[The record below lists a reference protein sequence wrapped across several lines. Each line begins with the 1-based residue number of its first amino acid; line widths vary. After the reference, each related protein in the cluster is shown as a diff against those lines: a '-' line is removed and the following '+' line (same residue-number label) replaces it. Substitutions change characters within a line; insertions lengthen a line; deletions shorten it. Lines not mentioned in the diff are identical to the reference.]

1 MKRYKWENILYNITK
16 SKKNNKKYAEYF
28 IEACDNINTDKAAK
42 YEPDIVN
49 SNTQVIKKLCSNLGI
64 NKIVLQPFNND
75 IDQSII
81 SLTLQR
87 PTNDT
92 INNQK
97 RILSLIL
104 KEKTLDIDEDAVITK
119 DDIPDNIETILD
131 TFYNVKNDNDKIIS
145 NILNVLYTYF
155 YDLIKKYEEVD
166 IIQLYKNI
174 AQTLT
179 IKLNE
184 AEDLTQ
190 NANELLKTNINIK
203 NNNLSII
210 SIISLILDDNT
221 SIADLQKSI
230 IKKLYDDNYLE
241 KDIINNEFKK
251 QDDVYT
257 QFAIELL
264 KKHNSNDIINYFKN
278 YNDNNSLSI
287 LYTYLIEE
295 LNNNYN

>member
-16 SKKNNKKYAEYF
+16 SQKNNKKYAEYF
-28 IEACDNINTDKAAK
+28 IEACNNINTDKTAK
-42 YEPDIVN
+42 YELDIVN
-49 SNTQVIKKLCSNLGI
+49 SNTQIIKKLCSNLGI
-64 NKIVLQPFNND
+64 NKIVLQPFDNN

-81 SLTLQR
+81 TLTLQR

-145 NILNVLYTYF
+145 NILSVLYTYF
-155 YDLIKKYEEVD
+155 YDLVEKYEELD
-166 IIQLYKNI
+166 LIQLYKNI

-190 NANELLKTNINIK
+190 NANELLKANINIK
-203 NNNLSII
+203 NNEISII
-210 SIISLILDDNT
+210 SIISLILDDDT

-230 IKKLYDDNYLE
+230 IEKLYDDNYLE
-241 KDIINNEFKK
+241 KDIINNEFKN

-278 YNDNNSLSI
+278 YNENNSLAI
-287 LYTYLIEE
+287 LYTYIIEE
-295 LNNNYN
+295 LNNEE

>member
-49 SNTQVIKKLCSNLGI
+49 SNVQVIKKLCSNLGI

-81 SLTLQR
+81 TLTLQR

-203 NNNLSII
+203 NNELSII

-221 SIADLQKSI
+221 SIADLQRSI

-278 YNDNNSLSI
+278 YNDNSSLSI
-287 LYTYLIEE
+287 LYTYIIEE
-295 LNNNYN
+295 SYN

>member
-16 SKKNNKKYAEYF
+16 PKKNNKKYAEYF

-49 SNTQVIKKLCSNLGI
+49 SNVQVIKKLCSNLGI

-81 SLTLQR
+81 TLTLQR

-104 KEKTLDIDEDAVITK
+104 KEKTLELDENAVITK
-119 DDIPDNIETILD
+119 DDIPDNIDTILN

-145 NILNVLYTYF
+145 NMLGVLYTYF
-155 YDLIKKYEEVD
+155 YDLVKTYEEID
-166 IIQLYKNI
+166 LIQLYKNI

-190 NANELLKTNINIK
+190 NANELLLTNINIK
-203 NNNLSII
+203 NNELSII
-210 SIISLILDDNT
+210 SIISVILDDDAL
-221 SIADLQKSI
+221 IDDLQKSI
-230 IKKLYDDNYLE
+230 IEKLYDDDYLE
-241 KDIINNEFKK
+241 KDIINDEFKN

-278 YNDNNSLSI
+278 YNENNGLAI
-287 LYTYLIEE
+287 LYTYMIEE
-295 LNNNYN
+295 LNNE

>member
-49 SNTQVIKKLCSNLGI
+49 SNVQVIKKLCSNLGI

-81 SLTLQR
+81 TLTLQR

-203 NNNLSII
+203 NNELSII

-241 KDIINNEFKK
+241 KDIINNEFKN

-264 KKHNSNDIINYFKN
+264 KKHDSNDIINYFKN
-278 YNDNNSLSI
+278 YNDNNSLAI
-287 LYTYLIEE
+287 LYTYII
-295 LNNNYN
+295 LNL

>member
-49 SNTQVIKKLCSNLGI
+49 SNAQVIKKLCSNLGI

-81 SLTLQR
+81 TLTLQR

-104 KEKTLDIDEDAVITK
+104 KEKTLDLDEDAVITK
-119 DDIPDNIETILD
+119 DDIPDNIDTILD

-145 NILNVLYTYF
+145 NILAVLYTYF
-155 YDLIKKYEEVD
+155 YDLVEKYEE
-166 IIQLYKNI
+166 IELIQLYKNI

-190 NANELLKTNINIK
+190 NANKLLEANINIK
-203 NNNLSII
+203 NNELSII
-210 SIISLILDDNT
+210 SIISLILDDDN
-221 SIADLQKSI
+221 SIANLQKSI
-230 IKKLYDDNYLE
+230 IEKLYDDDYLE
-241 KDIINNEFKK
+241 KDIINNEFKN

-278 YNDNNSLSI
+278 YNENNGLAI
-287 LYTYLIEE
+287 LYTYIIEE
-295 LNNNYN
+295 LNNEE

>member
-49 SNTQVIKKLCSNLGI
+49 SNAQVIKKLCSNLGI

-81 SLTLQR
+81 TLTLQR

-104 KEKTLDIDEDAVITK
+104 KEKTLDLDEDAVITK
-119 DDIPDNIETILD
+119 DDIPDNIDTILD

-145 NILNVLYTYF
+145 NILAVLYTYF
-155 YDLIKKYEEVD
+155 YDLVEKYEE
-166 IIQLYKNI
+166 IELIQLYKNI

-190 NANELLKTNINIK
+190 NANELLEANINIK
-203 NNNLSII
+203 NNELSII
-210 SIISLILDDNT
+210 SIISLILDDDN

-230 IKKLYDDNYLE
+230 IEKLYDDDYLE
-241 KDIINNEFKK
+241 KDIINNEFKN

-278 YNDNNSLSI
+278 YNDNNGLAI
-287 LYTYLIEE
+287 LYTYIIEE
-295 LNNNYN
+295 LNNEE